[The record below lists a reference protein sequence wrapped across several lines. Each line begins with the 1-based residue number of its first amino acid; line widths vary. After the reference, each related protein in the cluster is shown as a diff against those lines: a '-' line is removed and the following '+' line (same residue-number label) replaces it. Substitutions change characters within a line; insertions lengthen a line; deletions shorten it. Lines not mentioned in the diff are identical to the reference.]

1 MLMKK
6 KLKFLIII
14 VSVVLLIGVS
24 MRYFYTISS
33 SKNWSST
40 KSDLEGKGFNFN
52 FRDIIPS
59 TVPDEKN
66 FALANI
72 LKEKELKILNKP
84 KSRISAPVITFS
96 YEENQEFI
104 NFLDFQECFRS
115 DGVENWNQPE
125 EAGDPIDDVL
135 IVINDV
141 EKDLKLLEVAINER
155 PLYNSNLDYK
165 IQGAFIEAWNQSA
178 SSQLVHMNAQWWF
191 LLRSHVLLKKGD
203 SINAFKDVGRALFL
217 TECFKNDPR
226 LVVQTLRLS
235 MLKSLLSPIWEGLA
249 KGKWNIEQLEEI
261 QKKLSSINII
271 EGISKGLNFDR
282 HNLNQVHSYFREL
295 AKQDTGAYRSGLI
308 SYGVPIQSIKSMR
321 WFYISPLTFVNN
333 SQSQSNKIYFKY
345 IREGFDKLERR
356 IYPEKL
362 KELDQYLEENKF
374 HPFNLI
380 SSLMMPSTS
389 IMIRA
394 GTVQVMLDHA
404 YIASAIEAYKLR
416 KGEYPKDLAS
426 LAIQLPKDVFSGQS
440 YRYENDGN
448 GLYFISSEGCDQ
460 NSDKKEI
467 IDLQHSGKKIKT
479 KKSNLVWHYPTS
491 P

>member
-1 MLMKK
+1 MKK
-6 KLKFLIII
+6 KLKLLTVI

-24 MRYFYTISS
+24 VRYFYTISS

-40 KSDLEGKGFNFN
+40 KSDLEEKGFNFN

-59 TVPDEKN
+59 AVPDERN
-66 FALANI
+66 FALADI

-84 KSRISAPVITFS
+84 KSQISAPIIAFS

-125 EAGDPIDDVL
+125 EAGDPMDDVL
-135 IVINDV
+135 IVINDI
-141 EKDLKLLEVAINER
+141 EKDLKLLEIAINER

-178 SSQLVHMNAQWWF
+178 SPQLVQMNAQWWF
-191 LLRSHVLLKKGD
+191 LLRSHTLLEKGD

-271 EGISKGLNFDR
+271 EGLSKGFEFDR
-282 HNLNQVHSYFREL
+282 HNLNQLYSYFREL
-295 AKQDTGAYRSGLI
+295 AIQDSTAYRAGLI
-308 SYGVPIQSIKSMR
+308 SYGVPLQSMKSIQ
-321 WFYISPLTFVNN
+321 WFYISPLAFINN
-333 SQSQSNKIYFKY
+333 SQAQSNILYFKY
-345 IREGFDKLERR
+345 TREGFDKLERR
-356 IYPEKL
+356 VYPNKL
-362 KELDQYLEENKF
+362 TALDQYLENNKS
-374 HPFNLI
+374 HPFYLI
-380 SSLMMPSTS
+380 SSLIMPSSST
-389 IMIRA
+389 MIKA
-394 GTVQVMLDHA
+394 GTVQVMIDHA
-404 YIASAIEAYKLR
+404 YIACAIEAYKLR
-416 KGEYPKDLAS
+416 NGGYPRDLKI
-426 LAIQLPKDVFSGQS
+426 LAKKLPNDVFTGES
-440 YRYENDGN
+440 YLYENEEK
-448 GLYFISSEGCDQ
+448 GLYSIESKGWAHNTES
-460 NSDKKEI
+460 KKI
-467 IDLQHSGKKIKT
+467 IGLQRSANKIKT
-479 KKSNLVWHYPTS
+479 KNTNLTWHYPTS